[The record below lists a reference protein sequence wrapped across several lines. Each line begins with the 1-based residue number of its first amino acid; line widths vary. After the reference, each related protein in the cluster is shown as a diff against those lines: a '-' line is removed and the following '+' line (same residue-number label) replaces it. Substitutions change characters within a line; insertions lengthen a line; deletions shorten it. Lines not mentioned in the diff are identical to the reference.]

1 MPGKIPE
8 KFIDD
13 LLSRVDIVD
22 VIDARVP
29 LKKAGKDYKANCPFH
44 EEKTPSFTV
53 SQDKQFFHCF
63 GCGVHGSAIG
73 FLMDYE
79 HMSFP
84 EAVRD
89 LAQRAGVE
97 VPQSTSFASDN
108 KPDVSAAL
116 LDSLSLADLFYRR
129 MLREHPKAQEAIDY
143 LKRRG
148 LTGEIAADFGLGFAP
163 DGWDP
168 LLKAVGTNDSV
179 REALLGA
186 GLLVK
191 KDGGG
196 LYDRFRNR
204 VMFPIHDHRGRLIGF
219 GGRVL
224 DKGEPKYLNSPETP
238 LFHKGRELYG
248 LHRARD
254 ALKRE
259 GRVLVVEGYM
269 DVVALAQFG
278 LDYVVATLGTATT
291 RDHLDR
297 LFRFVPEVVF
307 CFDGDRAG
315 REAAWRAL
323 ENALPVLHEGRQ
335 VSFLFLPDGEDPD
348 TLVRKEGAA
357 VFGARLKSALPLPEY
372 FFQHL
377 AEQVDLNRLDG
388 RARLVELARPYLS
401 KLRPGALHQLMRV
414 RLAELSRLPVADINR
429 LLEGDGRPSA
439 FATGRISRSAPGGQ
453 RPSLLRSAI
462 ALLLQNPGLSRLAV
476 DTGEFQV
483 LEGRPGAGAELF
495 LDLLKLLKDRPELN
509 TGSVIEHYRDSEH
522 QPALAKLAAWEH
534 PERSGDVEAEFRGVL
549 EQLRREARRTQTER
563 LMNKEQLSGL
573 NDEEKTELKRLL
585 REKSGIP
592 PV

>member
-84 EAVRD
+84 EAVRE
-89 LAQRAGVE
+89 LAQRVGVE
-97 VPQSTSFASDN
+97 VPHSTSYTRDL
-108 KPDVSAAL
+108 PDVTQAL
-116 LDSLSLADLFYRR
+116 LDALSQADNFYRR
-129 MLREHPKAQEAIDY
+129 MLREHPKAEEAVDY

-163 DGWDP
+163 DGWDY
-168 LLKAVGTNDSV
+168 LLKAVGVNDSA
-179 REALLGA
+179 RENLLAA

-196 LYDRFRNR
+196 FYDRFRNR

-224 DKGEPKYLNSPETP
+224 DTGEPKYLNSPETP

-248 LHRARD
+248 LYRARD
-254 ALKRE
+254 ALKRA

-278 LDYVVATLGTATT
+278 LDYAVATLGTATT
-291 RDHLDR
+291 RDHLER
-297 LFRFVPEVVF
+297 LFRHVPEVVF

-323 ENALPVLHEGRQ
+323 ENALPVLNEGRQ
-335 VSFLFLPDGEDPD
+335 LGFLFLPEGEDPD
-348 TLVRKEGAA
+348 TLVRKEGAE

-372 FFQHL
+372 FFQQL
-377 AEQVDLNRLDG
+377 AAPVDLNRLDG

-401 KLRPGALHQLMRV
+401 KLRPGALHQLMLA
-414 RLAELSRLPVADINR
+414 RLAELSRLPVSDISR
-429 LLEGDGRPSA
+429 LVESGGRPVASA
-439 FATGRISRSAPGGQ
+439 AGRAGRSAPGGM
-453 RPSLLRSAI
+453 RPSLVRSAV
-462 ALLLQNPGLSRLAV
+462 ALLLQNPDLSRLVA

-483 LEGRPGAGAELF
+483 LEDRPGVELL
-495 LDLLKLLKDRPELN
+495 LDLVRLLKDRAELK
-509 TGSVIEHYRDSEH
+509 TGSIIEHYRDSEH
-522 QPALAKLAAWEH
+522 QHSLAKLATWEH

-549 EQLRREARRTQTER
+549 EQLRREARWAQTER

-573 NDEEKTELKRLL
+573 SSEEKIELKRLL
-585 REKSGIP
+585 AEKSGKP